1 MKKTFRLTSIILCI
15 ISVICIVASGASA
28 TAIVPAK
35 PTELEGEAYDA
46 SSLYLMW
53 EEAKYADGY
62 RIYIRK
68 DGKWKKLADTEETD
82 YDVENLTA
90 STKYTFAVKSFRKNG
105 DGTNTMS
112 KSYAKVSVTT
122 DKMSKPAVKAAAGTT
137 TVELKWTKV
146 AGATGYRVYIRKS
159 GKWVKVKTLS
169 AENTAYTVT
178 GLEGLKEYRFTVR
191 PYAKTDKGTVW
202 GSYAT
207 SVKVTTRNPKQVQ
220 LTATSTSKAITL
232 KWEKIAGATGYR
244 VYVRENG
251 KWKKLKTT
259 KATTYTA
266 SSLKSD
272 TYYSYAVKAYK
283 KSKGKTTWYPLS
295 ETCKYATAPVSK
307 NLKATRIKNLEKTF
321 ADNFYMET
329 VIYDEDFGDVTTV
342 LAVKKNNVYIKTDM
356 SLLGGTSIIFN
367 AKTKKCYTV
376 VDEYKAYYVTEGYSD
391 ELVSSEIIKEDISK
405 VKITAKVA
413 ELDGRK
419 VVCESFK
426 DKEGIIYRYYFVA
439 GDLIAYETDESAAV
453 GSEGLNLEDLGLSKD
468 DLIER
473 CYVKKLTTKV
483 SDKYFKAPSGYK
495 QVTMEELVELMMKDA

>member
-122 DKMSKPAVKAAAGTT
+122 DKMSKPAVKAAASTT

-169 AENTAYTVT
+169 AKNTAYTVT

-232 KWEKIAGATGYR
+232 KWEKVAGATGYR

-307 NLKATRIKNLEKTF
+307 NLKATRIKNLEKTYGKNHYSEVSLI
-321 ADNFYMET
+321 DK
-329 VIYDEDFGDVTTV
+329 DFGNVTMIT
-342 LAVKKNNVYIKTDM
+342 AVKNNNVYVKTDM
-356 SLLGGTSIIFN
+356 SLLGGTSFIFN
-367 AKTKKCYTV
+367 GKTKKYYTIM
-376 VDEYKAYYVTEGYSD
+376 DEYKAYYVTEDYSD
-391 ELVSSEIIKEDISK
+391 ELIDTSIVEDTSKLKIK
-405 VKITAKVA
+405 VKVA

-419 VVCESFK
+419 VVCEYFK
-426 DKEGIIYRYYFVA
+426 DKEGIINRYYFTA
-439 GDLIAYETDESAAV
+439 GELVAYEVDASETLE
-453 GSEGLNLEDLGLSKD
+453 GEGLNLGDLGLTKE

-473 CYVKKLTTKV
+473 YYVTKLTTKV
-483 SDKYFKAPSGYK
+483 SDKYFKVPSGYK